1 MPKKIWQTR
10 LRGDWA
16 RCEMLKTKSDQDIH
30 ISHRLLSFD
39 TTTVRELS
47 PPWGLT
53 QDIPAGCTVVC
64 DTHWSDT
71 LAKLSLCPNTNETR
85 HCCCCLKPSL
95 WNRPVMLPLR
105 SIQSGAVNGS
115 LEAKEAHKGTVLKLY
130 YFIFLIKEMPD
141 SDSLSCVFFFP
152 HCMIMSLSFSVFHNL
167 HTTANQFM
175 S

>member
-130 YFIFLIKEMPD
+130 YFIFLIKETPD

-152 HCMIMSLSFSVFHNL
+152 TVW
-167 HTTANQFM
+167 
-175 S
+175 